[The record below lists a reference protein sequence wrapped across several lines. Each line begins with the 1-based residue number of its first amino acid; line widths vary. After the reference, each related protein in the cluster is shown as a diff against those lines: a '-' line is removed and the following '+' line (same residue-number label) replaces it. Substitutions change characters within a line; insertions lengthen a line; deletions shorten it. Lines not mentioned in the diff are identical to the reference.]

1 MNVEALL
8 EKNKRLEEELKQEKL
23 KNEQILQDLEELQ
36 NVKINEFAT
45 ETFVEEFDLVD
56 EINSYIKMKKVRI
69 KQIFV
74 HVSFLY
80 GRKYMVVFER
90 LV

>member
-8 EKNKRLEEELKQEKL
+8 KKNKRLEEELEQEKL

-36 NVKINEFAT
+36 NARINEFAI
-45 ETFVEEFDLVD
+45 ETFVKEFDSVD

-74 HVSFLY
+74 HAFSLN

>member
-8 EKNKRLEEELKQEKL
+8 KKNKRLEEELEQEKL

-36 NVKINEFAT
+36 NAKINEFAI
-45 ETFVEEFDLVD
+45 ETFVKEFDLTD

-74 HVSFLY
+74 HVSSLY

>member
-8 EKNKRLEEELKQEKL
+8 KKNKRLEEELKQEKL

-36 NVKINEFAT
+36 NVKVNEFAT
-45 ETFVEEFDLVD
+45 ETFVEEFDLAD

-69 KQIFV
+69 KQISV
-74 HVSFLY
+74 YVSSLY